1 MTFVYESSLSKEF
14 LKMTLN
20 YLKSALGDILRE
32 DRSFDAGTYPKKE
45 VLPRLHRNVLR
56 PIFPDDMRR
65 VEEAAWRIVNEVV
78 SEVSEYKRR
87 VIGALLRMLN
97 EVQEGNKGSSIFEAY
112 GESSVQPFY
121 RTLKALARMQAQIAD
136 VFSNSSFLAAFLVAS
151 TLERKIPPSN
161 TGEPQIT
168 IKVKDEDVPIIST
181 WSLLVKKRACLLCT
195 PTLADSSMEELC
207 RALES
212 MGKELSKGE
221 VIKDIRDDM
230 ATYIQSREVPSRLSR
245 ITYNT
250 LFSLKDEGLKKLLCG
265 YVINHLCTLSEHL
278 IRRSSDIRNED
289 VKAYLN
295 IVFEQRA
302 FLEYE
307 AYSALIQQGVAAI
320 PRLHLSI
327 YDSEFKTTKL
337 EEEVDVVATA
347 NDEVWLIEVTS
358 RKDEKDIEKKVKKYE
373 KLRYEIDADKVV
385 FVCLPS
391 LKELVE
397 KNLESSLA
405 REDFYCIRIDKL
417 YSEIFRLLASKS
429 RH

>member
-20 YLKSALGDILRE
+20 YLKSALEDILRE
-32 DRSFDAGTYPKKE
+32 DRSFDAGTFPKE
-45 VLPRLHRNVLR
+45 VLPRLHRNVLG

-65 VEEAAWRIVNEVV
+65 VEEAVWRIVNEVV

-112 GESSVQPFY
+112 SESSVQPFY
-121 RTLKALARMQAQIAD
+121 RTLKALARMQAEMAD
-136 VFSNSSFLAAFLVAS
+136 AFSNSSFLAAFLVAS
-151 TLERKIPPSN
+151 TLERKIPLSN
-161 TGEPQIT
+161 TGEPKII
-168 IKVKDEDVPIIST
+168 IKVKDEEVPIIST
-181 WSLLVKKRACLLCT
+181 WSSLVKKRACLLCT
-195 PTLADSSMEELC
+195 PTLTDSSVEELC

-212 MGKELSKGE
+212 MGKELSKRE
-221 VIKDIRDDM
+221 VIMDIRDDM
-230 ATYIQSREVPSRLSR
+230 ATYIRSREVPSRLSR
-245 ITYNT
+245 ITYNAM
-250 LFSLKDEGLKKLLCG
+250 FSLKDEGLKKLLCG
-265 YVINHLCTLSEHL
+265 YVINHLCALSEHL
-278 IRRSSDIRNED
+278 IRLSSDIRNED
-289 VKAYLN
+289 VEAYLN
-295 IVFEQRA
+295 KVFIQRA

-307 AYSALIQQGVAAI
+307 VYSALIQQSVAAI
-320 PRLHLSI
+320 PRLHLLI
-327 YDSEFKTTKL
+327 YDSEFKTKKFDQ
-337 EEEVDVVATA
+337 EVDVVATA
-347 NDEVWLIEVTS
+347 DDEVWLIEVTS
-358 RKDEKDIEKKVKKYE
+358 RKDEKEIEEKVEKYE

-417 YSEIFRLLASKS
+417 YGEIFRLLASKS
-429 RH
+429 RR